1 MFGEIIP
8 ILDVISANKKIKK
21 KRTILKTLKY
31 RKIY

>member
-8 ILDVISANKKIKK
+8 ILDVISANKKLK